1 MSNQAKVLGVLAQ
14 RELARRRLLQFTKL
28 THPAYEAGWVHE
40 DICERLE
47 KFSAD
52 VAARKSPRLMLL
64 MPPRHG
70 KLLADDTP
78 VYTMSGWRTHGTLR
92 VGDRVLGSD
101 AQWTRVCAISAPDI
115 ADVEITFCTGEKI
128 LAHENH
134 EWQCVVLRAAK
145 NPKGGDRFNGKYRE
159 LRTVETKEILEWCD
173 AHGGSGA
180 YPSLFKASGGRRFAL
195 PSVDYGLN
203 PSIFREVRKRP
214 RHLARVTGPRIESAR
229 RVAPH
234 EAKVGRCIQVEA
246 ADGLY
251 LVGRGMMVTHNSE
264 LASIRFPAW
273 HLGHNPRHE
282 IINVGYNLDLPIK
295 FSRKVREVVRDA
307 HYQAMF
313 PDTRLDQDSQSA
325 ESWNTTKG
333 GGFTAAG
340 VGGGITGKGAHILII
355 DDPLKNMEEA
365 DSIDR
370 RDLLDEWYQ
379 STAYTRLAP
388 GGGVLFIE
396 CLTGETPVLMAD
408 GSTKRMDAMHV
419 GDEVATFDDGRLSV
433 TRVSGWKRSGRDK
446 VFKITTSSGKIV
458 RANERHPFLVATDE
472 GLKWTR
478 TKNLSTASKIVTLK
492 EIGVSGAGS
501 RAQLRSVGNQP
512 NVVDFATR
520 IITEKNGPMGTEPL
534 QSVASSSGN
543 DTSSTATGYLSKNT
557 THSYQSK
564 GETAQSAANRPGA
577 IRPSTGKTG
586 YASTT
591 VTNQEEYEASC
602 ATTVTSPLDTPG
614 PKQNFWQWLSTSDF
628 TTETVVS
635 VEPDGEEDVYD
646 LRIEGT
652 QNFIANGLVSHN
664 TFWNDDDLA
673 GRLQQ
678 RMAKADGADQ
688 FDIVKYPALSEH
700 WEYRNEETR
709 IITRSPTELPPEV
722 VSEGGLKLLRPIDT
736 CLHESRYPTDALK
749 RIRSNMD
756 SPRIW
761 SALYQQN
768 PVPDEGMYFRKE
780 FFRYQRT
787 MPAATGH
794 QLVTAWDF
802 AIGEKQQNDWTV
814 GVTLLQDS
822 NDTLYVMDV
831 VRFKGDAMQIV
842 ENILDTAKKW
852 GSGIAGDYRLGV
864 EDGQIWRAIEP
875 LLKKRMSERKEFW
888 SYEPLKPLTDKLSR
902 ARPLQG
908 RMQQGRVVFPDEAS
922 WLKDTQTEMLRF
934 PAGAHDDVVDAM
946 AWGVRLCISREPPKS
961 EPVKQPESWKDKLSV
976 ESEGFGVGHMAA

>member
-78 VYTMSGWRTHGTLR
+78 VYTLSGWRTHGTLR

-214 RHLARVTGPRIESAR
+214 RHLARVTGPRIEAAR
-229 RVAPH
+229 RVPPH

-246 ADGLY
+246 PDGLY

-388 GGGVLFIE
+388 GGGVLYIE
-396 CLTGETPVLMAD
+396 
-408 GSTKRMDAMHV
+408 
-419 GDEVATFDDGRLSV
+419 
-433 TRVSGWKRSGRDK
+433 
-446 VFKITTSSGKIV
+446 
-458 RANERHPFLVATDE
+458 
-472 GLKWTR
+472 
-478 TKNLSTASKIVTLK
+478 
-492 EIGVSGAGS
+492 
-501 RAQLRSVGNQP
+501 
-512 NVVDFATR
+512 
-520 IITEKNGPMGTEPL
+520 
-534 QSVASSSGN
+534 
-543 DTSSTATGYLSKNT
+543 
-557 THSYQSK
+557 
-564 GETAQSAANRPGA
+564 
-577 IRPSTGKTG
+577 
-586 YASTT
+586 
-591 VTNQEEYEASC
+591 
-602 ATTVTSPLDTPG
+602 
-614 PKQNFWQWLSTSDF
+614 
-628 TTETVVS
+628 
-635 VEPDGEEDVYD
+635 
-646 LRIEGT
+646 
-652 QNFIANGLVSHN
+652 

-678 RMAKADGADQ
+678 RMQRDPMTDQ
-688 FDIVKYPALSEH
+688 FDIVRYPALSEA

-709 IITRSPTELPPEV
+709 VITRSPTELPPEV

-787 MPAATGH
+787 MPEAAGY

-822 NDTLYVMDV
+822 NDTLYIMDV

-922 WLKDTQTEMLRF
+922 WLKDTQTELLRF
-934 PAGAHDDVVDAM
+934 PAGAHDDIVDAM

>member
-78 VYTMSGWRTHGTLR
+78 VYTLSGWRTHGTLR

-159 LRTVETKEILEWCD
+159 LRTVETKEILDWCD

-195 PSVDYGLN
+195 PSVDYGAN
-203 PSIFREVRKRP
+203 PAIFREVRKRP
-214 RHLARVTGPRIESAR
+214 RHLARVTGPRIEAAR

-388 GGGVLFIE
+388 GGGVLYIE
-396 CLTGETPVLMAD
+396 
-408 GSTKRMDAMHV
+408 
-419 GDEVATFDDGRLSV
+419 
-433 TRVSGWKRSGRDK
+433 
-446 VFKITTSSGKIV
+446 
-458 RANERHPFLVATDE
+458 
-472 GLKWTR
+472 
-478 TKNLSTASKIVTLK
+478 
-492 EIGVSGAGS
+492 
-501 RAQLRSVGNQP
+501 
-512 NVVDFATR
+512 
-520 IITEKNGPMGTEPL
+520 
-534 QSVASSSGN
+534 
-543 DTSSTATGYLSKNT
+543 
-557 THSYQSK
+557 
-564 GETAQSAANRPGA
+564 
-577 IRPSTGKTG
+577 
-586 YASTT
+586 
-591 VTNQEEYEASC
+591 
-602 ATTVTSPLDTPG
+602 
-614 PKQNFWQWLSTSDF
+614 
-628 TTETVVS
+628 
-635 VEPDGEEDVYD
+635 
-646 LRIEGT
+646 
-652 QNFIANGLVSHN
+652 

-678 RMAKADGADQ
+678 RMQRDPMTDQ
-688 FDIVKYPALSEH
+688 FDIVRYPALSEH

>member
-78 VYTMSGWRTHGTLR
+78 VYTLSGWRTHGTLR

-159 LRTVETKEILEWCD
+159 LRTVETKEILDWCD

-203 PSIFREVRKRP
+203 PAIFREVRKRP
-214 RHLARVTGPRIESAR
+214 RHLARVTGPRIEAAR
-229 RVAPH
+229 RVPPH

-396 CLTGETPVLMAD
+396 CLTGDTPVRLPD
-408 GSTKRMDAMHV
+408 GTDQRLDALRP
-419 GDEVATFDDGRLSV
+419 GDEVATYEQGRLTTTTV
-433 TRVSGWKRSGRDK
+433 AAIKKNGRDK
-446 VFKITTSSGKIV
+446 VYKITMSSGRIV
-458 RANERHPFLVATDE
+458 RANERHPFLAAIDGE
-472 GLKWTR
+472 LKWIRTR
-478 TKNLSTASKIVTLK
+478 ALTTAHKIVT
-492 EIGVSGAGS
+492 VRDSGGNGKGS
-501 RAQLRSVGNQP
+501 LVQQITATSQLNAEGCVALITKSNNGLP
-512 NVVDFATR
+512 ATDHQVQTQLDSA
-520 IITEKNGPMGTEPL
+520 IP
-534 QSVASSSGN
+534 
-543 DTSSTATGYLSKNT
+543 TSSTGTALTLRNT
-557 THSYQSK
+557 TGLK
-564 GETAQSAANRPGA
+564 TNKVVFAPSASNHHHQDGTGSLS
-577 IRPSTGKTG
+577 STI
-586 YASTT
+586 
-591 VTNQEEYEASC
+591 
-602 ATTVTSPLDTPG
+602 ATTPLKSEGCSATHATSESDTLSLSPIHVPLPNTY
-614 PKQNFWQWLSTSDF
+614 DF
-628 TTETVVS
+628 TLEVIAS
-635 VEPDGEEDVYD
+635 VEPDGEDEVFD
-646 LRIEGT
+646 LQIDRTE
-652 QNFIANGLVSHN
+652 NFIANNAATHN
-664 TFWNDDDLA
+664 TWWSDDDLA

>member
-78 VYTMSGWRTHGTLR
+78 VYTMSGWRTHGALR

-214 RHLARVTGPRIESAR
+214 RHLARVTGPRIEAAR
-229 RVAPH
+229 RVPPH

-396 CLTGETPVLMAD
+396 CLVGETAVLMAD

-419 GDEVATFDDGRLSV
+419 GDEVATFDDGRLST
-433 TRVSGWKRSGRDK
+433 TRVSGWKHSGRDK

-492 EIGVSGAGS
+492 EIGVSGGGS
-501 RAQLRSVGNQP
+501 HA
-512 NVVDFATR
+512 
-520 IITEKNGPMGTEPL
+520 
-534 QSVASSSGN
+534 
-543 DTSSTATGYLSKNT
+543 LSQIAE
-557 THSYQSK
+557 S
-564 GETAQSAANRPGA
+564 R
-577 IRPSTGKTG
+577 
-586 YASTT
+586 
-591 VTNQEEYEASC
+591 
-602 ATTVTSPLDTPG
+602 
-614 PKQNFWQWLSTSDF
+614 PKQDFWRWLSTSDF

-635 VEPDGEEDVYD
+635 VGPDGEEDVYD

-688 FDIVKYPALSEH
+688 YDIVRYPALSEQ
-700 WEYRNEETR
+700 WEYRDEHTK

-908 RMQQGRVVFPDEAS
+908 RMQQGRVVFPEEAS
-922 WLKDTQTEMLRF
+922 WLKDTQTELLRF
-934 PAGAHDDVVDAM
+934 PAGAHDDIVDAM

>member
-214 RHLARVTGPRIESAR
+214 RHLARVTGPRIEAAR
-229 RVAPH
+229 RVPPH

-388 GGGVLFIE
+388 GGGVLYIE
-396 CLTGETPVLMAD
+396 
-408 GSTKRMDAMHV
+408 
-419 GDEVATFDDGRLSV
+419 
-433 TRVSGWKRSGRDK
+433 
-446 VFKITTSSGKIV
+446 
-458 RANERHPFLVATDE
+458 
-472 GLKWTR
+472 
-478 TKNLSTASKIVTLK
+478 
-492 EIGVSGAGS
+492 
-501 RAQLRSVGNQP
+501 
-512 NVVDFATR
+512 
-520 IITEKNGPMGTEPL
+520 
-534 QSVASSSGN
+534 
-543 DTSSTATGYLSKNT
+543 
-557 THSYQSK
+557 
-564 GETAQSAANRPGA
+564 
-577 IRPSTGKTG
+577 
-586 YASTT
+586 
-591 VTNQEEYEASC
+591 
-602 ATTVTSPLDTPG
+602 
-614 PKQNFWQWLSTSDF
+614 
-628 TTETVVS
+628 
-635 VEPDGEEDVYD
+635 
-646 LRIEGT
+646 
-652 QNFIANGLVSHN
+652 

-678 RMAKADGADQ
+678 RMAKANGADQ

-709 IITRSPTELPPEV
+709 IITRSPTELPSEV

-852 GSGIAGDYRLGV
+852 GSGMAGDYRLGV

>member
-78 VYTMSGWRTHGTLR
+78 VYTLSGWRTHGTLR

-159 LRTVETKEILEWCD
+159 LRTVETKEILDWCD

-214 RHLARVTGPRIESAR
+214 RHLARVTGPRIEAAR
-229 RVAPH
+229 RVPPH

-388 GGGVLFIE
+388 GGGVLYIE
-396 CLTGETPVLMAD
+396 
-408 GSTKRMDAMHV
+408 
-419 GDEVATFDDGRLSV
+419 
-433 TRVSGWKRSGRDK
+433 
-446 VFKITTSSGKIV
+446 
-458 RANERHPFLVATDE
+458 
-472 GLKWTR
+472 
-478 TKNLSTASKIVTLK
+478 
-492 EIGVSGAGS
+492 
-501 RAQLRSVGNQP
+501 
-512 NVVDFATR
+512 
-520 IITEKNGPMGTEPL
+520 
-534 QSVASSSGN
+534 
-543 DTSSTATGYLSKNT
+543 
-557 THSYQSK
+557 
-564 GETAQSAANRPGA
+564 
-577 IRPSTGKTG
+577 
-586 YASTT
+586 
-591 VTNQEEYEASC
+591 
-602 ATTVTSPLDTPG
+602 
-614 PKQNFWQWLSTSDF
+614 
-628 TTETVVS
+628 
-635 VEPDGEEDVYD
+635 
-646 LRIEGT
+646 
-652 QNFIANGLVSHN
+652 

-678 RMAKADGADQ
+678 RMQRDPMTDQ
-688 FDIVKYPALSEH
+688 FDIVRYPALSEA

-709 IITRSPTELPPEV
+709 VITRSPTELPPEV